1 MLRRLLVGAAII
13 AAVAGLPPALQGQP
27 VASASP
33 ANAAATLQFAYTV
46 TPGAEIVYQAESDYF
61 SSRTDLVWAILDFYD
76 LAPGTRLTYILR
88 ANGRDYRSGTLPCCG
103 DLTSGRLAFPITRR
117 DDPDR
122 TVPGARWDMF
132 VYAGGQQI
140 AEGSFGVRG
149 TRGLDNDNDH

>member
-13 AAVAGLPPALQGQP
+13 AAVAGLPPALQPQP

-33 ANAAATLQFAYTV
+33 ANASATLQCAYTV
-46 TPGAEIVYQAESDYF
+46 TPGAEIVYQAESDYY
-61 SSRTDLVWAILDFYD
+61 SSRTRLVWAVLDFYD
-76 LAPGTRLTYILR
+76 LAPGTKLTYILR

-103 DLTSGRLAFPITRR
+103 GLTSGRLAFPITRR

-140 AEGSFGVRG
+140 AAGSFGVRG